1 MPDTLVCP
9 HATAC
14 RLPQLLRAKYGD
26 NWESLLDDH
35 ESDVQEGDEIEEL
48 DEEAE
53 EAMYKEFEA
62 LDEQYDEIDGMKEEE
77 LRWLVEMQ
85 MQKDRETMAM
95 DEMEVDLLDDD
106 EVLDEVMEEEAAE
119 ESVDE
124 EEALLEA
131 VAALPEPEL
140 SPSLV
145 AFVERQG
152 EGTAGVPSPYPESE
166 WLQIYATALSDTR
179 RFDELGNTWANL
191 RVSLFTNFAD
201 LNVDACFQGEGG
213 GGGGDGSADPDEVRR
228 RVRQRALLKARTVAA
243 ATGMPAIAASSSM
256 QIAAEGTKPASECL
270 YEVDGIGSG
279 DSRVDALVE
288 RARQNSE
295 REREVEFRAA
305 ASFVGEGPG
314 GDGVELNAYAEFI
327 MPIEFAGSQH
337 VTVALS
343 AALDEL
349 LVRVS
354 SALEL
359 KFVGTEGFDDFYS
372 LQEQKREGKLRKA
385 TAGATLL
392 REKVLREA
400 EVLDADILKVS
411 SFLNHQVD
419 VELMEACGEELAE
432 RLEETQP
439 TKVLT
444 VEATGLL
451 PAMFVGKALGVPV
464 VFARKSRQ
472 VGVADSYQASYKST
486 TQSEQKDLYVS
497 TEYLQP
503 GDRIVLVDDFLAGGA
518 TADAMVRLC
527 KMANA
532 QVVAGGFL
540 IEKLND
546 AGRAF
551 LSGYQIPL
559 EALAM
564 VSIEAGNR
572 IVLADDGAD
581 DAAALEA
588 DGPVELSQ
596 LTAVQL
602 ANKLDNLA
610 LAAREA
616 ETLDLSAEEEEALVG
631 AVAEQGVLVTEG
643 DEDDEVEVEGL
654 EEEAGEEGAFVAAA
668 DVDDTSGA

>member
-1 MPDTLVCP
+1 M
-9 HATAC
+9 
-14 RLPQLLRAKYGD
+14 
-26 NWESLLDDH
+26 
-35 ESDVQEGDEIEEL
+35 QEGDDEEEL
-48 DEEAE
+48 DEEGE

-85 MQKDRETMAM
+85 MQKDRDTMAA
-95 DEMEVDLLDDD
+95 DDVDIDLLDDED
-106 EVLDEVMEEEAAE
+106 ALDEVMEEEAAE
-119 ESVDE
+119 EAVDE
-124 EEALLEA
+124 EEILLAA

-140 SPSLV
+140 SPSLA
-145 AFVERQG
+145 AFVEQQG
-152 EGTAGVPSPYPESE
+152 DGTAGIPSPYPESE
-166 WLQIYATALSDTR
+166 WLQVFATALSDPR
-179 RFDELGNTWANL
+179 RFDELINTWANL
-191 RVSLFTNFAD
+191 RVLLVENFAD
-201 LNVDACFQGEGG
+201 LSVDECFR
-213 GGGGDGSADPDEVRR
+213 GDGSSSYSSSSEGDPNDPDEVQRL
-228 RVRQRALLKARTVAA
+228 VRQRALLKARTVAA

-256 QIAAEGTKPASECL
+256 QIAAEGTKPPTECL
-270 YEVDGIGSG
+270 YEVDGIGTG

-305 ASFVGEGPG
+305 ASFVGVGPDGEGL
-314 GDGVELNAYAEFI
+314 EANAYAEFI

-349 LVRVS
+349 LVKVS
-354 SALEL
+354 AATEL

-372 LQEQKREGKLRKA
+372 LQDRKREGKLRKA
-385 TAGATLL
+385 TAGAQLL
-392 REKVLREA
+392 KEKILREA
-400 EVLDADILKVS
+400 VVLDGGILKVS

-497 TEYLQP
+497 TEYLSA

-559 EALAM
+559 EALAI
-564 VSIEAGNR
+564 VSIEAGSR

-581 DAAALEA
+581 DDAAALEA
-588 DGPVELSQ
+588 DGPLEMSQ

-602 ANKLDNLA
+602 ANKLDSMA
-610 LAAREA
+610 LAARDA
-616 ETLDLSAEEEEALVG
+616 EISAEEEAALIG
-631 AVAEQGVLVTEG
+631 AVAEEGLDVLVTEG
-643 DEDDEVEVEGL
+643 DD
-654 EEEAGEEGAFVAAA
+654 EEEGEGEEEAFVAAA
-668 DVDDTSGA
+668 DVDDTPGP